1 MKLYP
6 KKLNSIEALER
17 ERRKLKRAIAETNP
31 TDVFGAGKTDKKSR
45 KQAATDTEETIGGNE
60 NLLVTITDLLT
71 SKGVADVVLS
81 LISPLMGVLGRKA
94 GKGILKPLAKE
105 VLGGYVKWK
114 LIEISYKTAVR
125 FIRSKQHQHKSKK
138 D

>member
-31 TDVFGAGKTDKKSR
+31 TDVFGTSKADKKKE
-45 KQAATDTEETIGGNE
+45 KQGTGPAKETGEG
-60 NLLVTITDLLT
+60 LLVTITDLLT
-71 SKGVADVVLS
+71 SKGAADVALS
-81 LISPLMGVLGRKA
+81 LIDPLMGVLGRKA
-94 GKGILKPLAKE
+94 GKGIIKPLAKE
-105 VLGGYVKWK
+105 ILGGYVKWK

-125 FIRSKQHQHKSKK
+125 FIRSKQHKHKSKK

>member
-6 KKLNSIEALER
+6 KQLNSLEALER
-17 ERRKLKRAIAETNP
+17 ERLRLKREIAASNP
-31 TDVFGAGKTDKKSR
+31 VNVFDTGAPANNTKPGNTSPE
-45 KQAATDTEETIGGNE
+45 EETPGGD
-60 NLLVTITDLLT
+60 LLVTFADLLT
-71 SKGVADVVLS
+71 SKGTVSIALS
-81 LISPLMGVLGRKA
+81 LLGPLLNVLGRKA

-114 LIEISYKTAVR
+114 LIEISYKTALR
-125 FIRSKQHQHKSKK
+125 FIRSKQHKHKSKK